1 MIILGVDP
9 GSRATGYGVIDTAP
23 VARFLGG
30 GVVRP
35 RPGAPLSERLRD
47 IHEGI
52 GGAIA
57 EFGPDVLVVER
68 VFNARNPHSA
78 LVLGHA
84 RGVAL
89 LAGAQA
95 GLEPVEYTAR
105 EIKLAVTGSGSA
117 AKEQVR
123 FMVMRLLRLTAE
135 PPLDMSD
142 ALAAALAH
150 QGRAR
155 LEARG

>member
-1 MIILGVDP
+1 M
-9 GSRATGYGVIDTAP
+9 
-23 VARFLGG
+23 
-30 GVVRP
+30 RP
-35 RPGAPLSERLRD
+35 RTGAPLAERLRD
-47 IHEGI
+47 IHEGLS
-52 GGAIA
+52 GAIH
-57 EFGPDVLVVER
+57 EFNPDVMVVER

-95 GLEPVEYTAR
+95 GLSPVEYTAR
-105 EIKLAVTGSGSA
+105 EIKLAVTGTGGA
-117 AKEQVR
+117 GKEQVR

-155 LEARG
+155 LAARA

>member
-1 MIILGVDP
+1 VIILGVDP

-47 IHEGI
+47 IHAGI
-52 GGAIA
+52 AGAIA
-57 EFGPDVLVVER
+57 EFGPDALVVER

-95 GLEPVEYTAR
+95 GLVPVEYSAR
-105 EIKLAVTGSGSA
+105 EIKLAVTGNGSA

-123 FMVMRLLRLTAE
+123 FMVMRLLGLSSE

-150 QGRAR
+150 HGRAR
-155 LEARG
+155 LVARG

>member
-9 GSRATGYGVIDTAP
+9 GSRATGSGVIDTTP
-23 VARFLGG
+23 VARLLGG

-35 RPGAPLSERLRD
+35 RTGAPLAERLRD

-52 GGAIA
+52 SGAIH
-57 EFGPDVLVVER
+57 EFNPDVMVVER

-95 GLEPVEYTAR
+95 GLSPVEYTAR
-105 EIKLAVTGSGSA
+105 EIKLAVTGTGGA
-117 AKEQVR
+117 GKEQVR

-155 LEARG
+155 LAARA

>member
-1 MIILGVDP
+1 MRHRT
-9 GSRATGYGVIDTAP
+9 GS
-23 VARFLGG
+23 
-30 GVVRP
+30 
-35 RPGAPLSERLRD
+35 PLAQRLRD
-47 IHEGI
+47 IHEGLS
-52 GGAIA
+52 GAIS
-57 EFGPDVLVVER
+57 EFNPDVLVVER

-95 GLEPVEYTAR
+95 GLSPVEYTAR
-105 EIKLAVTGSGSA
+105 EIKLAVTGTGGA
-117 AKEQVR
+117 GKEQVR

-155 LEARG
+155 LAARA

>member
-9 GSRATGYGVIDTAP
+9 GSRATGYGVIDTVP
-23 VARFLGG
+23 VARMLGG
-30 GVVRP
+30 GVIRP
-35 RPGAPLSERLRD
+35 QAGAALSERLRD

-52 GGAIA
+52 TAAIA
-57 EFGPDVLVVER
+57 EFNPEVVVVER

-84 RGVAL
+84 RGVVL
-89 LAGAQA
+89 LAAAQA
-95 GLEPVEYTAR
+95 GLTPSEYSAR
-105 EIKLAVTGSGSA
+105 EIKQAVTGTGA
-117 AKEQVR
+117 AGKEQVR

-135 PPLDMSD
+135 PPLDLSD

-155 LEARG
+155 LAAAG

>member
-9 GSRATGYGVIDTAP
+9 GSRATGYGVIDTVP
-23 VARFLGG
+23 VVRMLGG
-30 GVVRP
+30 GVIRP
-35 RPGAPLSERLRD
+35 AVGAPLAERLRD

-52 GGAIA
+52 AGVIR
-57 EFGPDVLVVER
+57 EFNPEVMVVER

-84 RGVAL
+84 RGVVL

-95 GLEPVEYTAR
+95 GLTPGEYTAR
-105 EIKLAVTGSGSA
+105 EIKLSVTGTGSA
-117 AKEQVR
+117 DKEQVR

-135 PPLDMSD
+135 PPLDLSD

-150 QGRAR
+150 QGRSRSTA
-155 LEARG
+155 AG

>member
-1 MIILGVDP
+1 MI
-9 GSRATGYGVIDTAP
+9 RTA
-23 VARFLGG
+23 A
-30 GVVRP
+30 
-35 RPGAPLSERLRD
+35 GAPLAERLRE
-47 IHEGI
+47 IHAGI

-57 EFGPDVLVVER
+57 EFNPEVMVVER

-95 GLEPVEYTAR
+95 GLSPVEYSAR
-105 EIKLAVTGSGSA
+105 EIKLAVTGSGGA
-117 AKEQVR
+117 GKEQVR

-135 PPLDMSD
+135 PPLDLSD

-150 QGRAR
+150 QGRSR
-155 LEARG
+155 LNAAG

>member
-9 GSRATGYGVIDTAP
+9 GSRATGYGVIDTVP
-23 VARFLGG
+23 VARMLGG
-30 GVVRP
+30 GVIRP
-35 RPGAPLSERLRD
+35 ATGAPLAERLRD
-47 IHEGI
+47 IHEGLTA
-52 GGAIA
+52 AIA
-57 EFGPDVLVVER
+57 EFNPEVMVVER

-95 GLEPVEYTAR
+95 GLVPCEYTAR
-105 EIKLAVTGSGSA
+105 EIKMAVTGTGA
-117 AKEQVR
+117 AGKEQVR
-123 FMVMRLLRLTAE
+123 FMVMRLLRLTTE
-135 PPLDMSD
+135 PPLDLSD

-150 QGRAR
+150 QGRQRAG
-155 LEARG
+155 AAG

>member
-1 MIILGVDP
+1 VIILGVDP

-47 IHEGI
+47 IHAGI
-52 GGAIA
+52 AGAIA
-57 EFGPDVLVVER
+57 EFGPDALVVER

-150 QGRAR
+150 HGRAR
-155 LEARG
+155 LAARG

>member
-9 GSRATGYGVIDTAP
+9 GSRATGYGVIDTVP
-23 VARFLGG
+23 VARMLGG
-30 GVVRP
+30 GVIRP
-35 RPGAPLSERLRD
+35 AAGVPLAERLRD

-52 GGAIA
+52 TGVIR
-57 EFGPDVLVVER
+57 EFDPEVMVVER

-84 RGVAL
+84 RGVVL

-95 GLEPVEYTAR
+95 GLTPSEYTAR
-105 EIKLAVTGSGSA
+105 EIKLAVTGTGGA
-117 AKEQVR
+117 DKKQVR

-135 PPLDMSD
+135 PPLDLSD

-150 QGRAR
+150 QGRSR
-155 LEARG
+155 LTAAG

>member
-9 GSRATGYGVIDTAP
+9 GSRATGYGVIDAGP
-23 VARFLGG
+23 VSRFLGG

-47 IHEGI
+47 IHAGI
-52 GGAIA
+52 GGAIG
-57 EFGPDVLVVER
+57 EFNPDVMVIER

-105 EIKLAVTGSGSA
+105 EIKLAVTGSGAA

-155 LEARG
+155 LAARG